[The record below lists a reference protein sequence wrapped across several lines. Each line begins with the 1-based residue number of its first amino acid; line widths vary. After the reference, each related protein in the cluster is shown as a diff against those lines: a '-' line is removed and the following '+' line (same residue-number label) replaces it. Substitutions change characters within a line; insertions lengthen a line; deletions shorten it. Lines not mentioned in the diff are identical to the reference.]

1 MDLIIGKQIFQEITN
16 FLDHAER
23 QELVNVTVRC
33 LDLVVQV
40 LATVF
45 ETKLL
50 CFNVDFELSE
60 VLKRGALLS
69 LLINL
74 CLDIHQFITEHFL
87 KAAIAIDLNTI
98 FSHFLLYLFDN
109 MVLL

>member
-1 MDLIIGKQIFQEITN
+1 MIIGKQILQESTN
-16 FLDHAER
+16 FLNHAEW

-45 ETKLL
+45 ETKLF
-50 CFNVDFELSE
+50 CFDINFELIE

-69 LLINL
+69 LLVNL
-74 CLDIHQFITEHFL
+74 CLDIHKFITEHTL
-87 KAAIAIDLNTI
+87 KALIAIDVNTI
-98 FSHFLLYLFDN
+98 FSQILF
-109 MVLL
+109 